1 MMTNV
6 DTSDD
11 MVPGGAGP
19 APTAIDEAAARV
31 RRRHRRRWWIAGTV
45 AVLLIGIVAA
55 GLFIQLPY
63 YALEPGSVRPT
74 EEAITVSGA
83 ESFPSEGMIEF
94 TTVAIRQITPFD
106 AVAAW
111 LDDDVEVLSEEDLF
125 GPRTAEE
132 NRQFNIQLM
141 DTSKLDA
148 VRVALVELGYE
159 VPITVTGQIVVEVGD
174 GTPADGVLTPG
185 DVIVSVDDTEIR
197 EVSDLNDAL
206 LPTRPGDEVV
216 LGIEREGS
224 SEVVDVPIVLG
235 ERSDGGENGFIGVS
249 LSPRDLVYDFPFEV
263 EIDSGNVGGPS
274 AGLAFT
280 LSVLDV
286 LTPGELTGGSRVAVT
301 GTILGDGTV
310 GPVGGVEQKAAAVRN
325 AGIELFLVPVGEG
338 AVARQHAGDGVKVVE
353 VADLDEALAALD
365 QLGGNALDL
374 GSPGRGEEALAG
386 D

>member
-1 MMTNV
+1 V
-6 DTSDD
+6 F
-11 MVPGGAGP
+11 
-19 APTAIDEAAARV
+19 
-31 RRRHRRRWWIAGTV
+31 
-45 AVLLIGIVAA
+45 LIGIVAA
-55 GLFIQLPY
+55 GVFIQLPY

-74 EEAITVSGA
+74 AEAVTVTGA
-83 ESFPSEGMIEF
+83 ESFESEGMVEF

-111 LDDDVEVLSEEDLF
+111 LDDDVDVLSEEDLF

-159 VPITVTGQIVVEVGD
+159 VPITVTGQLVVEIGEE
-174 GTPADGVLTPG
+174 TPADGVLSLG

-197 EVSDLNDAL
+197 EVADLNETL
-206 LPTRPGDEVV
+206 RPTRPGDEIV
-216 LGIEREGS
+216 LGVEREGEA
-224 SEVVDVPIVLG
+224 EVVDVPLVLG
-235 ERSDGGENGFIGVS
+235 ERSDDGENGFIGVS

-301 GTILGDGTV
+301 GTILGDGSV

-338 AVARQHAGDGVKVVE
+338 ELARKHAGDGVTVVE

-365 QLGGNALDL
+365 QLGGNALAL
-374 GSPGRGEEALAG
+374 GSPGRSEEALAG